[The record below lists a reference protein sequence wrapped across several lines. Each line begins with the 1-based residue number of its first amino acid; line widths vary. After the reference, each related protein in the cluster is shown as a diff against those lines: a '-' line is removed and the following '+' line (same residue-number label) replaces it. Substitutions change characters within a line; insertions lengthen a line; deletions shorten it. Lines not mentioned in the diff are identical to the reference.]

1 MGALDLLLGRRTAP
15 AAVRREP
22 VFAASGAVSPA
33 DTFQSGG
40 LWTEISASAPA
51 RSGVTVNERTTL
63 SLPAVMQAV
72 RVLSG
77 VFARVPLH
85 YCRMDGGG
93 THRMTAD
100 PLYQLMNG
108 RPNEAQSR
116 FQFREILM
124 SDILM
129 AGNFFAYV
137 SRDAFMRPVALT
149 RLDPLGVQ
157 PMQSFD
163 RQTGQQMFYDATLPD
178 GTTGRFASRDV
189 WHVAGMSRN
198 GLQGMNPIAY
208 MREAFGESIATAS
221 YVQNYWRNNGQPPV
235 ILTTE
240 QSIKPEQKREMQADW
255 KARYSGPSNAGEVA
269 VLSNGLKAAYMTSSN
284 KDGQLVETRTMQ
296 TLDIARAWGVP
307 PHLIFELSK
316 ATFGNIEQ
324 QSLEFVTYHL
334 GPHFARVADS
344 AAHNFAASGCTFV
357 HDPSELMK
365 GGFLERAQGVSA
377 LRNAG
382 ICTTDEARQ
391 NFDLNPEGGD
401 VGGQRWRPLN
411 MCVDGQPSPPE
422 QDQTT

>member
-1 MGALDLLLGRRTAP
+1 MGFLDMLRGGRGAP
-15 AAVRREP
+15 AATRQEP
-22 VFAASGAVSPA
+22 ILAASGPSSPA
-33 DTFQSGG
+33 DAFQTGG
-40 LWTEISASAPA
+40 VWSTVSMGGPS
-51 RSGVTVNERTTL
+51 RSGVVVNERTTL

-77 VFARVPLH
+77 VFARVPMH
-85 YCRMDGGG
+85 YCRIDAGGS
-93 THRMTAD
+93 HRLEKD

-116 FQFREILM
+116 YLFREILM

-129 AGNFFAYV
+129 AGNFYAYV

-149 RLDPLGVQ
+149 RLCPLSTQ
-157 PMQSFD
+157 PLQSFD
-163 RQTGQQMFYDATLPD
+163 RQSGQHMFYDATLPD
-178 GTTGRFASRDV
+178 GTAGRFSSRDI

-235 ILTTE
+235 ILTSDQNIPPE
-240 QSIKPEQKREMQADW
+240 VKQQIKEDW
-255 KARYSGPSNAGEVA
+255 KARYSGPSNAGEAA
-269 VLSNGLKAAYMTSSN
+269 VLSHGLKASYMTSSN

-296 TLDIARAWGVP
+296 VLDIARAWGVP

-324 QSLEFVTYHL
+324 QSLEFVIYHL

-344 AAHNFAASGCTFV
+344 AAHTFAAEGCTYV

-365 GGFLERAQGVSA
+365 GSFLERAQGVSA

-382 ICTTDEARQ
+382 VLTTDEARQ
-391 NFDLNPEGGD
+391 NFDLNP
-401 VGGQRWRPLN
+401 VGGPEGQQRWRPAN
-411 MCVDGQPSPPE
+411 TGIDGQPPE
-422 QDQTT
+422 QPQDTVT